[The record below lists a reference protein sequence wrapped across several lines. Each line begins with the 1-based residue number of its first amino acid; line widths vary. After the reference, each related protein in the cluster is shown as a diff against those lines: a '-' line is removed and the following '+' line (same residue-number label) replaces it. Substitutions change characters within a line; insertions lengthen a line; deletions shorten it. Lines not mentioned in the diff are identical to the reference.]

1 MSRKAI
7 VVVAVA
13 YLLLSGCQ
21 KASRPTW
28 WKFQNNIMNWGQA
41 QSDGTTGKV
50 RFRRTYGGPASL
62 GCPVLVSDAAHQ
74 AFNDSRIILGSG
86 SGGLTRLVPLQGNS
100 VGQYGIPGTVITSPA
115 APFQGEGIEA
125 VYGSTVDG
133 HVFSVSPDLGT
144 QHWNIQLPAGEVL
157 VTAPTV
163 WNSLVFVAGGK
174 FLFALSDTDGSIKWT
189 YIMPGGAEVFY
200 RSALPIS
207 LEADPCIYVAQ
218 TDGNI
223 AKLKAAENKT
233 VVWET
238 KIPGI
243 GISDHLMIDLNLFV
257 YVPGNDGVLYV
268 LDPADGHI
276 SWTFSTGTPGFVTG
290 AALSTRNI
298 VYFADRGGT
307 LWAVDSQTHNEVWHY
322 QLPAPPTTPP
332 IVTPNEVIYIGVG
345 RGFQDAA
352 VVATNGRELV
362 WPPVGDMR
370 ATVDFLA
377 VGEDGSLYAVAGKEL
392 IAIK

>member
-1 MSRKAI
+1 
-7 VVVAVA
+7 
-13 YLLLSGCQ
+13 
-21 KASRPTW
+21 
-28 WKFQNNIMNWGQA
+28 
-41 QSDGTTGKV
+41 
-50 RFRRTYGGPASL
+50 
-62 GCPVLVSDAAHQ
+62 
-74 AFNDSRIILGSG
+74 
-86 SGGLTRLVPLQGNS
+86 
-100 VGQYGIPGTVITSPA
+100 
-115 APFQGEGIEA
+115 
-125 VYGSTVDG
+125 
-133 HVFSVSPDLGT
+133 
-144 QHWNIQLPAGEVL
+144 
-157 VTAPTV
+157 
-163 WNSLVFVAGGK
+163 
-174 FLFALSDTDGSIKWT
+174 
-189 YIMPGGAEVFY
+189 
-200 RSALPIS
+200 
-207 LEADPCIYVAQ
+207 
-218 TDGNI
+218 
-223 AKLKAAENKT
+223 
-233 VVWET
+233 
-238 KIPGI
+238 
-243 GISDHLMIDLNLFV
+243 MIDLNLFV